1 MENIIWKKHPDFDNY
16 NISSNGEVYN
26 TKFNIVLSGGIKEGY
41 YRVKMKN
48 NNEIKKEY
56 RLHRLIAELF
66 IPNPNNYE
74 FIKHKDGNK
83 LNNNV
88 NNLEWVK
95 MLICTDNQKI
105 DEIEGEI
112 WKDIKNFDLYQVSN
126 KGRVKNK
133 LTNTLLKLK
142 NDLGY
147 YRINFTIAK
156 QKNTKAFYVHRLV
169 AEAFIPNPENKTTVD
184 HIDRNPSN
192 NVVENLKWATQKE
205 QQNNKTHKNAV
216 IPRKIIRL
224 DDKNNILETYESIGK
239 AANYIKDI
247 LKSNLTKG
255 GIKVNLYTFLNK
267 NDDKENF
274 GFKWQYDKEQ
284 IIDKKREDNIVYED
298 EIWKNIKDFIQDAK
312 EYQVSNYGRIK
323 NPQGVIVKGY
333 SGRYYNR
340 VFIGI
345 NKKCYYTHVLVAQ
358 AFIPNP
364 NNKPVVNHKDG
375 NKLNNH
381 VNNLE
386 WTTHSENSQHA
397 MDNNLNS
404 TSKKIKITYLDDN
417 KTEIYKNKKHIYTTL
432 DIGKHTLRKYMNLNQ
447 PYKGMM
453 FNYA

>member
-1 MENIIWKKHPDFDNY
+1 MENIIWKKHSDFDNY
-16 NISSNGEVYN
+16 NISSNGEVHN

-48 NNEIKKEY
+48 NNGIKKEY

-83 LNNNV
+83 LNNNI

-105 DEIEGEI
+105 DKIEGEI

-133 LTNTLLKLK
+133 ITDTLIKHQ
-142 NDLGY
+142 NPQGY
-147 YRINFTIAK
+147 NIITLNISK
-156 QKNTKAFYVHRLV
+156 QKKTKGFLVHRLV
-169 AEAFIPNPENKTTVD
+169 AEAFILNPENKTTID

-192 NVVENLKWATQKE
+192 NNLENLRWATQKE
-205 QQNNKTHKNAV
+205 QQNNKTHRSWV
-216 IPRKIIRL
+216 IPRKIHRL
-224 DDKNNILETYESIGK
+224 NNQNKILETYESIGK
-239 AANYIKDI
+239 AFDYIKDVI
-247 LKSNLTKG
+247 KSDLTKTQ
-255 GIKVNLYTFLNK
+255 IKSRLYTILDNNDNK
-267 NDDKENF
+267 EIF
-274 GFKWQYDKEQ
+274 GFKWQYDKKQ
-284 IIDKKREDNIVYED
+284 IIDKKREDNIIYEN
-298 EIWKNIKDFIQDAK
+298 EIWKNIKDFIEDAK
-312 EYQVSNYGRIK
+312 EYQVSNYGRVK
-323 NPQGVIVKGY
+323 NPQGIIVKGY
-333 SGRYYNR
+333 SKRHYNE
-340 VFIGI
+340 VFVGI
-345 NKKCYYTHVLVAQ
+345 RNRHYKTHVLVAL

-364 NNKPVVNHKDG
+364 DKKPVVNHKDG

-386 WTTHSENSQHA
+386 WVTHSENSQHA

-432 DIGKHTLRKYMNLNQ
+432 DIGKNTLTKYMNLNQ

-453 FNYA
+453 FSYA